1 MRRQG
6 GFTIIEILISLLV
19 MAVGIL
25 GIMAMQTAAVR
36 GNQLGR
42 RLDRAYELCQEIIEL
57 ERARSY
63 ALGPPVPSLL
73 GTVTAPADV
82 TLDGVTYHR
91 QLTTTI
97 VARRPNLVRMRA
109 DVWFGPDGNASA
121 LAVRAGNA
129 TQFALRTLPEAL

>member
-91 QLTTTI
+91 RLTTTI
-97 VARRPNLVRMRA
+97 VAGRPNLVRMRA
-109 DVWFGPDGNASA
+109 DVWFGPDGNTSA
-121 LAVRAGNA
+121 AAAHAGDA